1 MCVLMVVLVERRR
14 RKEGRAPRRQRTTF
28 SPEQTLS
35 LEMEYR
41 NNEYVSR
48 NRRSELANALDL
60 SETQVKIWFQNRR
73 AKDKRL
79 EKTHYD
85 QQIRWDHIGSLLY
98 IYILRERVAFDSM
111 TSKCR
116 FLALDRHVTVSR
128 IDSKTIRISRPSC
141 AYNDDISQVQNMKFE

>member
-1 MCVLMVVLVERRR
+1 MIICVWFIVERRR

-28 SPEQTLS
+28 SPEQTLN

-60 SETQVKIWFQNRR
+60 SEMQVKIWFQNRR

-85 QQIRWDHIGSLLY
+85 QQIRWDTSSFCIPFVPIDYCKMGTVIIIILFTINHLLNCKSFSFFLST
-98 IYILRERVAFDSM
+98 IL
-111 TSKCR
+111 
-116 FLALDRHVTVSR
+116 
-128 IDSKTIRISRPSC
+128 
-141 AYNDDISQVQNMKFE
+141 